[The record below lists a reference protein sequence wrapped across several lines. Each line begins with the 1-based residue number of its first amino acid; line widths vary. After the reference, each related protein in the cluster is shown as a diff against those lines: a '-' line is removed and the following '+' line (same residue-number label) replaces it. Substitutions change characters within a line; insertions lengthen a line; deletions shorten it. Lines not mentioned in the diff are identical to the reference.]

1 MRLRSYDNLETVPC
15 VSIAIGFSRDEEF
28 PTSIEAGSSF
38 VPRRSAGLLMYRRR
52 RLQDLEVF
60 LVHPGGPHFAK
71 KDLGVWTVPKGEYL
85 DGEQPL
91 EAAKREFHEETG
103 FAVSG
108 DFLDLGWIKQK
119 GGKIVTAWA
128 FEGDGDPDKL
138 VSNYCEVEWPPNS
151 GRLIE
156 IPEVDRGSWF
166 SLDEAK
172 ERIKSTQ
179 IPLLDRLS
187 EALDVDR

>member
-1 MRLRSYDNLETVPC
+1 
-15 VSIAIGFSRDEEF
+15 
-28 PTSIEAGSSF
+28 
-38 VPRRSAGLLMYRRR
+38 MYRRR
-52 RLQDLEVF
+52 RLQNLEVF

-71 KDLGVWTVPKGEYL
+71 KDRGVWTVPKGEYL

-91 EAAKREFHEETG
+91 EAAKREFQEETG
-103 FAVSG
+103 FAASG

-138 VSNYCEVEWPPNS
+138 VSNYCEVEWPPKS

-156 IPEVDRGSWF
+156 IPEVDRGAWF
-166 SLDEAK
+166 SVGEAK
-172 ERIKSTQ
+172 ERIKATQ
-179 IPLLDRLS
+179 IPLIDRL
-187 EALDVDR
+187 ALALGVEGE

>member
-1 MRLRSYDNLETVPC
+1 M
-15 VSIAIGFSRDEEF
+15 
-28 PTSIEAGSSF
+28 
-38 VPRRSAGLLMYRRR
+38 PRRSAGLIMYRCVDR
-52 RLQDLEVF
+52 LEVF

-91 EAAKREFHEETG
+91 EAAKREFQEETG

-119 GGKIVTAWA
+119 GGKIVSAWA
-128 FEGDGDPDKL
+128 FEGDCDPTKL
-138 VSNYCEVEWPPNS
+138 VSNSCEMEWPPRS

-156 IPEVDRGSWF
+156 IPEVDRGEWF
-166 SLDEAK
+166 SIDQAK
-172 ERIKSTQ
+172 QRIKPTQ
-179 IPLLDRLS
+179 IPLVDRLIT
-187 EALDVDR
+187 ALKLIK